1 VAMRQIA
8 LGQIASPH
16 PLRLTEARTVGLCE
30 DFGGVSLSRIW
41 RERCPEI
48 HSRAFCTQCSVA
60 PSGFAQ
66 PTIGDLAI
74 AQSST
79 SRRPP
84 FTNACTGCHRMSQDV
99 MWLMK
104 IRWRNWFPM
113 TSLGSFPK
121 HTGSTLG
128 RKETCRRTSGN
139 NLMMWTEW
147 RIRKT
152 FFQIKKNKPL
162 GSLKKYCLFHLNL
175 VVG

>member
-1 VAMRQIA
+1 MMIYQSIHQSIHSSMNAWQSGLLGISVFCVVCVHDTAQVAMRQIA

-60 PSGFAQ
+60 PSVFAQ

-84 FTNACTGCHRMSQDV
+84 FTNACTGCHRMSCD
-99 MWLMK
+99 WWK
-104 IRWRNWFPM
+104 SDEEIGFPWRHLEAFQ
-113 TSLGSFPK
+113 
-121 HTGSTLG
+121 STLEVHWG
-128 RKETCRRTSGN
+128 ERKPVAEHPA
-139 NLMMWTEW
+139 
-147 RIRKT
+147 I
-152 FFQIKKNKPL
+152 I
-162 GSLKKYCLFHLNL
+162 
-175 VVG
+175 